1 VFILRYIGPFLKIN
15 SLNKENIK
23 NQLFHLAKESE
34 KIIVFYSKFGIS
46 TYTKEFRHK
55 IIPNNDISTFNSFSP
70 LLCVYK
76 KGDCELEFSDNKAR
90 WMEDK
95 FKREIPISS
104 NAFMTLSIL
113 ELSKYYRGLETIHS
127 DKSNLGSI
135 YTELGRKQ
143 LEFYATNLRNFE
155 GVFVDKKDISDSSD
169 SELKLEEK
177 SSKFNFS
184 DQALLMSA
192 FYSCSQLSN
201 DKDSIQF
208 KNFSLDILN
217 MLEGYKG
224 DIYNLSSE
232 EILKVCLA
240 LNVFYD
246 YSRNKS
252 SLALLLDLYDYV
264 LEKLE
269 SKAEDEEETPDINI
283 QCLCCINSSLIYK
296 HTGFFNY
303 KKNVREI
310 LERLKQTYNSENHIF
325 VKDKDKKETNYSS
338 EEILLYVVSTLV
350 SSAED
355 ENDNIISNIFKRQI
369 IESGIINSWPD
380 VPSLGNP
387 ERYKNFSLNSE
398 DLLNEQNFKMPTIP
412 TPETSE
418 TAPVFLK
425 SITYNKKKN
434 TFTKSKN
441 SFYSNQN
448 MFLFFLFIYLFKPTH
463 KIASVRSSKEESIK
477 YSSKTSSKN
486 SNKQYVKF
494 NENNNSHHNKNN
506 KNKHTKNNNMPKE
519 NNSNLKTS

>member
-1 VFILRYIGPFLKIN
+1 MRYIGPFLKIN

-46 TYTKEFRHK
+46 TYPKDFRNK

-70 LLCVYK
+70 LLCIYK
-76 KGDCELEFSDNKAR
+76 KGDCELEFSDNKVR
-90 WMEDK
+90 WIEDK
-95 FKREIPISS
+95 FRREIPISS

-113 ELSKYYRGLETIHS
+113 ELSKYYRNLESIHS

-135 YTELGRKQ
+135 YTELGKKQ

-155 GVFVDKKDISDSSD
+155 GVFIDKKDVSDSG
-169 SELKLEEK
+169 LKLEEK
-177 SSKFNFS
+177 STKFKFS
-184 DQALLMSA
+184 DQALLMAA
-192 FYSCSQLSN
+192 FYSCSQFFN
-201 DKDSIQF
+201 DKDSLQF
-208 KNFSLDILN
+208 KNFSLDILK
-217 MLEGYKG
+217 MLKDYKE

-246 YSRNKS
+246 YSNDKS

-269 SKAEDEEETPDINI
+269 SKMEKDEENLDITI
-283 QCLCCINSSLIYK
+283 QCLCSINSSLIYK

-303 KKNVREI
+303 KKNSREI

-325 VKDKDKKETNYSS
+325 VKNEDKKETDYSS
-338 EEILLYVVSTLV
+338 EEILLYVVSSLV
-350 SSAED
+350 SSPED
-355 ENDNIISNIFKRQI
+355 EDTNMISNIFKRQI

-398 DLLNEQNFKMPTIP
+398 DLLHEQNFKMPTMP

-434 TFTKSKN
+434 AFTKSKN

-448 MFLFFLFIYLFKPTH
+448 MFLFFLFIYLFKPNY
-463 KIASVRSSKEESIK
+463 KINSVRNKEENIK
-477 YSSKTSSKN
+477 YSSKISSKN
-486 SNKQYVKF
+486 SNKHYANS
-494 NENNNSHHNKNN
+494 NENNNSRHNKNN
-506 KNKHTKNNNMPKE
+506 KHNKNPNVPKE
-519 NNSNLKTS
+519 NNSK